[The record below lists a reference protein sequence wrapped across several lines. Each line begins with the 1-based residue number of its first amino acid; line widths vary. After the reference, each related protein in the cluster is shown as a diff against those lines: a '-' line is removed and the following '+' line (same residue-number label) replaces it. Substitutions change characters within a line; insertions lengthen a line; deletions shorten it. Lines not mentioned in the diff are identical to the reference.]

1 MSPDLQ
7 SGSGYQPVGELSAGE
22 RLLYRLNL
30 DAPLLVAILVL
41 CSAGLAILY
50 GAGGRDLDVVYRQA
64 ERLVLSFGV
73 LLVVAQLSPQFLKLW
88 TPWLFAL
95 GLVLLAWTL
104 HSGHIG
110 RGAQRWLGFGSV
122 RFQPSEIMK
131 IAVPLM
137 IAWYLHDKPLPPG
150 WRQLPAL
157 LAIVVVPVL
166 LVGVQ
171 PDLGTA
177 MLIMSA
183 GAFGIFLSG
192 LRWRVILLVFL
203 LLAVAT
209 PLLWHFMHTYQR
221 ERVLT
226 FLNPQRDPLG
236 AGYHIIQSE
245 IAIGSGGVFGKGWL
259 HGTQSQLDFLPESST
274 DFIFAVLGEEFGFIG
289 VLALIGLY
297 GFIVARSLFIA
308 MRAQDTFSRLTAGS
322 LAMAFFTYVFINTG
336 MVSGI
341 VPVVGV
347 PLPLISYGGTSMVTL
362 MAGFGILMSIHSHR
376 KLVSS

>member
-7 SGSGYQPVGELSAGE
+7 SSSGYRPVGELSFGE
-22 RLLYRLNL
+22 RVLYRLNL
-30 DAPLLVAILVL
+30 DGPLLVAILTL
-41 CSAGLAILY
+41 CSVGLAILY
-50 GAGGRDLDVVYRQA
+50 GAGGQDIEVVYRQA
-64 ERLVLSFGV
+64 LRLALSFGV
-73 LLVVAQLSPQFLKLW
+73 LLLVAQLSPQFMRLW
-88 TPWLFAL
+88 TPWLFGL
-95 GLVLLAWTL
+95 GLLLLLVTL
-104 HSGHIG
+104 EAGHIG
-110 RGAQRWLGFGSV
+110 RGAQRWLSLGLV
-122 RFQPSEIMK
+122 RFQPSEMMK

-137 IAWYLHDKPLPPG
+137 IAWYLHDKPLPPD
-150 WRQLPAL
+150 WRQLPL
-157 LAIVVVPVL
+157 LLLIVIVPVL
-166 LVGVQ
+166 LVAIQ

-177 MLIMSA
+177 LLIMSA

-192 LRWRVILLVFL
+192 LRWRVILLIFV

-209 PLLWHFMHTYQR
+209 PIFWHFMHVYQR
-221 ERVLT
+221 DRVLT

-236 AGYHIIQSE
+236 TGYHIIQSE

-259 HGTQSQLDFLPESST
+259 HGTQSQLNFLPESST

-289 VLALIGLY
+289 ALALIGLY

-308 MRAQDTFSRLTAGS
+308 MRAQDAFSRLTAGS

>member
-1 MSPDLQ
+1 MSPELQ
-7 SGSGYQPVGELSAGE
+7 AGSGYRSSTELSFGE
-22 RLLYRLNL
+22 RLLDRLNL
-30 DAPLLVAILVL
+30 DGPLLVAILGL
-41 CSAGLAILY
+41 CVAGLAILY
-50 GAGGRDLDVVYRQA
+50 GAGGQDQSMVYRQA
-64 ERLVLSFGV
+64 VRLVLSFGV
-73 LLVVAQLSPQFLKLW
+73 MLVLAQLSPQFLRLW
-88 TPWLFAL
+88 TPWIFGL
-95 GLVLLAWTL
+95 GLLLLLLTL

-110 RGAQRWLGFGSV
+110 RGAQRWLSLGVV

-131 IAVPLM
+131 IAVPM
-137 IAWYLHDKPLPPG
+137 MVAWYLHDKPLPPG
-150 WRQLPAL
+150 WRQLPVVL
-157 LAIVVVPVL
+157 LIVLVPVM

-177 MLIMSA
+177 LLIMSA

-192 LRWRVILLVFL
+192 LRWRVILLIFL

-209 PLLWHFMHTYQR
+209 PLVWHFMHAYQR
-221 ERVLT
+221 DRVLT

-236 AGYHIIQSE
+236 AGYHIIQSQ

-274 DFIFAVLGEEFGFIG
+274 DFIFAVVGEEFGFIG
-289 VLALIGLY
+289 TLALIGLY

-322 LAMAFFTYVFINTG
+322 LSMAFFTYVFINSG

-376 KLVSS
+376 KLVAS

>member
-1 MSPDLQ
+1 MKHELQ
-7 SGSGYQPVGELSAGE
+7 SASGYQAAGEMSYGE
-22 RLLYRLNL
+22 RLLHRLNL
-30 DAPLLVAILVL
+30 DGPLLVAVVL
-41 CSAGLAILY
+41 LCGMGLAILY
-50 GAGGRDLDVVYRQA
+50 GAAGQDIDVVYRQA
-64 ERLVLSFGV
+64 LRLALSFGV
-73 LLVVAQLSPQFLKLW
+73 LLVVAQISPQFLRLW
-88 TPWLFAL
+88 TPWLFAA
-95 GLVLLAWTL
+95 GLVLLMLTL
-104 HSGHIG
+104 SSGHIG
-110 RGAQRWLGFGSV
+110 RGAQRWLSLGVV

-131 IAVPLM
+131 IAVPM
-137 IAWYLHDKPLPPG
+137 MVGWYLHDKPLPPD
-150 WRQLPAL
+150 WRQLPVL
-157 LAIVVVPVL
+157 GLIVAVPVL

-192 LRWRVILLVFL
+192 LRWRVIVMLFL
-203 LLAVAT
+203 LLAVAA
-209 PLLWHFMHTYQR
+209 PILWHFMHTYQR

-274 DFIFAVLGEEFGFIG
+274 DFIFAVLGEEFGFMG
-289 VLALIGLY
+289 VLALIGIY
-297 GFIVARSLFIA
+297 GFIVGRSLFIA

-322 LAMAFFTYVFINTG
+322 LTMAFFTYVFINSG

-362 MAGFGILMSIHSHR
+362 MAGFGILMSVHSHR

>member
-1 MSPDLQ
+1 MKHELPST
-7 SGSGYQPVGELSAGE
+7 SGYQAAGEMSYGE
-22 RLLYRLNL
+22 RLLHRLNL
-30 DAPLLVAILVL
+30 DGPLLVAVVL
-41 CSAGLAILY
+41 LCGMGLAILY
-50 GAGGRDLDVVYRQA
+50 GAAGQDIDVVYRQA
-64 ERLVLSFGV
+64 LRLALSFGV
-73 LLVVAQLSPQFLKLW
+73 MLLVAQISPQFLRLW
-88 TPWLFAL
+88 TPWLFAA
-95 GLVLLAWTL
+95 GLVLLMLTL
-104 HSGHIG
+104 SSGHIG
-110 RGAQRWLGFGSV
+110 RGAQRWLSLGVV

-131 IAVPLM
+131 IAVPM
-137 IAWYLHDKPLPPG
+137 MVGWYLHDKPLPPD
-150 WRQLPAL
+150 WRQLPVL
-157 LAIVVVPVL
+157 GLIVAVPVL

-192 LRWRVILLVFL
+192 LRWRVIIMLFL
-203 LLAVAT
+203 LLAVAA
-209 PLLWHFMHTYQR
+209 PILWHFMHTYQR

-274 DFIFAVLGEEFGFIG
+274 DFIFAVLGEEFGFMG
-289 VLALIGLY
+289 VLALIGIY
-297 GFIVARSLFIA
+297 GFIVGRSLFIA

-322 LAMAFFTYVFINTG
+322 LTMAFFTYVFINSG

-362 MAGFGILMSIHSHR
+362 MAGFGILMSVHSHR

>member
-1 MSPDLQ
+1 MKHELS
-7 SGSGYQPVGELSAGE
+7 STSGYQAAGE
-22 RLLYRLNL
+22 MSTGERWLHRLNL
-30 DAPLLVAILVL
+30 DGPLLMAILML
-41 CSAGLAILY
+41 CGMGLVILY
-50 GAGGRDLDVVYRQA
+50 GAAGQDLDTVYRQA
-64 ERLVLSFGV
+64 LRLALSFGV
-73 LLVVAQLSPQFLKLW
+73 LLVVAQISPQFLRLW
-88 TPWLFAL
+88 APWIFAI
-95 GLVLLAWTL
+95 GLVLLMLTL

-110 RGAQRWLGFGSV
+110 RGAQRWLSLGVV

-131 IAVPLM
+131 IAVPM
-137 IAWYLHDKPLPPG
+137 MVGWYLHDKPLPPD
-150 WRQLPAL
+150 WRQLPVLGLIVAL
-157 LAIVVVPVL
+157 PVM

-177 MLIMSA
+177 LLIMSA
-183 GAFGIFLSG
+183 GAFGIFLAG
-192 LRWRVILLVFL
+192 LRWRVIVIMVV

-209 PLLWHFMHTYQR
+209 PILWHFMHTYQR
-221 ERVLT
+221 DRVLT

-274 DFIFAVLGEEFGFIG
+274 DFIFAVLGEEFGFLG
-289 VLALIGLY
+289 VLALIGIY
-297 GFIVARSLFIA
+297 GFIVGRSLVIA

-322 LAMAFFTYVFINTG
+322 LTMAFFTYVFINSG

-362 MAGFGILMSIHSHR
+362 MAGFGILMSINSHR

>member
-1 MSPDLQ
+1 MKHELPST
-7 SGSGYQPVGELSAGE
+7 SGYQAAGEMSVGE
-22 RLLYRLNL
+22 RLLHRLNL
-30 DAPLLVAILVL
+30 DGPLLMALLMLCGMGLV
-41 CSAGLAILY
+41 ILY
-50 GAGGRDLDVVYRQA
+50 GAAGQDLDTVYRQA
-64 ERLVLSFGV
+64 LRLALSFGV
-73 LLVVAQLSPQFLKLW
+73 LLVVAQISPQFLRLW
-88 TPWLFAL
+88 APWIFII
-95 GLVLLAWTL
+95 GLVLLMLTL

-110 RGAQRWLGFGSV
+110 RGAQRWLSLGVV

-131 IAVPLM
+131 IAVPM
-137 IAWYLHDKPLPPG
+137 MVGWYLHDKPLPPD
-150 WRQLPAL
+150 WRQLPVLGLIVAL
-157 LAIVVVPVL
+157 PVM
-166 LVGVQ
+166 LVAVQ

-183 GAFGIFLSG
+183 GAFGIFLAG
-192 LRWRVILLVFL
+192 LRWRVIVIMVL

-209 PLLWHFMHTYQR
+209 PILWHFMHTYQR
-221 ERVLT
+221 DRVLT

-274 DFIFAVLGEEFGFIG
+274 DFIFAVLGEEFGFLG
-289 VLALIGLY
+289 VLALIGIY
-297 GFIVARSLFIA
+297 GFIVGRSLVIA

-322 LAMAFFTYVFINTG
+322 LTMAFFTYVFINSG

-362 MAGFGILMSIHSHR
+362 MAGFGILMSINSHR